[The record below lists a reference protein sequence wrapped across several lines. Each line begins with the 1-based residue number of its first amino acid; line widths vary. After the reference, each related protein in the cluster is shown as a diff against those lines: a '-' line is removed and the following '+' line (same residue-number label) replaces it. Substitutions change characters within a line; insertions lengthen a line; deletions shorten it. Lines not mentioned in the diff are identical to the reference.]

1 MSEGWVLRR
10 QAAGPSAAPQPPRPI
25 PPPPA
30 ASSAAAAA
38 AASSQVA
45 REDLS
50 QLEIESGEGEV
61 VRGEGGMVLRMRGK
75 G

>member
-1 MSEGWVLRR
+1 MDEGWVLRR

-25 PPPPA
+25 LPPPA
-30 ASSAAAAA
+30 ASSAAAA

-61 VRGEGGMVLRMRGK
+61 VRGEGGVVLRMRGK

>member
-1 MSEGWVLRR
+1 MDEGWVLRR
-10 QAAGPSAAPQPPRPI
+10 QAAGPSAAPQPPRSI
-25 PPPPA
+25 LPPPA
-30 ASSAAAAA
+30 ASSAAAA

>member
-1 MSEGWVLRR
+1 MDEGWVLRR
-10 QAAGPSAAPQPPRPI
+10 QAAGPSAAPQPPRSI
-25 PPPPA
+25 PPLPA
-30 ASSAAAAA
+30 ASSAAAA

>member
-1 MSEGWVLRR
+1 MNEG
-10 QAAGPSAAPQPPRPI
+10 AGSSVAKLLAPPQPLSLRDRSLA
-25 PPPPA
+25 PA
-30 ASSAAAAA
+30 ASSAAAA

-61 VRGEGGMVLRMRGK
+61 VRGEGGVALRLLGK

>member
-1 MSEGWVLRR
+1 MDEGWVLRR

-30 ASSAAAAA
+30 ASSAAAA

>member
-1 MSEGWVLRR
+1 MDEGWVLRR
-10 QAAGPSAAPQPPRPI
+10 QAAGPSAAPQPPRPSL
-25 PPPPA
+25 PPPA
-30 ASSAAAAA
+30 ASSAAAA

>member
-1 MSEGWVLRR
+1 MDEGWVLRR

-25 PPPPA
+25 LPPPA
-30 ASSAAAAA
+30 ASSAAAA